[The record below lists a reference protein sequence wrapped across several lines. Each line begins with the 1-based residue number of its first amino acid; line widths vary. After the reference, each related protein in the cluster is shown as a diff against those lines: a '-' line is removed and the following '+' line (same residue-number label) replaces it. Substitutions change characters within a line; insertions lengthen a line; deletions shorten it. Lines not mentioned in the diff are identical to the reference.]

1 MEHTEYY
8 EDSEAASSATG
19 MQTPESTASASID
32 GQPAAGSAA
41 STASSPHAS
50 FAPIAIVGMG
60 MRLPGGIHDAEAYWD
75 LLVNGRTTRTPIPRS
90 RFDVDAWHNVASRHG
105 HFLADET
112 LRRLDAGFFSS
123 LSRQEAEMMDPRQRL
138 LLEVV
143 HEAFETAGETRFR
156 GADVGVYVGQMGDEW
171 DNMAMLDRQR
181 ARSVRPEVSGDYIA
195 ANRVS
200 YEFDLRGPRS
210 VKSTSCCTA
219 SNSPVSIT
227 LPRCRA

>member
-8 EDSEAASSATG
+8 DDSEVASSMTG
-19 MQTPESTASASID
+19 MQTPTSTSSASLDGLPPAGSTANMA
-32 GQPAAGSAA
+32 P
-41 STASSPHAS
+41 SPHPS
-50 FAPIAIVGMG
+50 FSPIAIVGMG
-60 MRLPGGIHDAEAYWD
+60 MRLPGGIHDAESYWD
-75 LLVNGRTTRTPIPRS
+75 LLVNGRTTRTPIPKS
-90 RFDVDAWHNVASRHG
+90 RFDMDAWHNVTSRHG

-112 LRRLDAGFFSS
+112 LRRLDTSFFSS

-143 HEAFETAGETRFR
+143 HEAFETAGETGWR
-156 GADVGVYVGQMGDEW
+156 GTDVGVYVGQMGDEW

-181 ARSVRPEVSGDYIA
+181 AKSVRPEVSGDYII

-210 VKSTSCCTA
+210 VILSKFLSC
-219 SNSPVSIT
+219 
-227 LPRCRA
+227 LRANEL